1 MSREPLLVLRAC
13 WIQSASFDTNELLT
27 AYCSLLTA
35 YFFLMKTELK
45 EISPTQKQIDI
56 EIEADAVRKIYDRI
70 SDQYAKGATVPGF
83 RPGHAPRAVV
93 RTRFKDQIRTEL
105 LREMIP
111 EAVQHAISE
120 HNLEPLGE
128 PQLNLENTEGLDE
141 LGQKPISFNVNVD
154 VLPEIKLGNYKGIEV
169 DRRTRP
175 VTDEDV
181 EQVISQL
188 RENSA
193 SLQPVE
199 DRGAQ
204 LGDTVTANFH
214 GVYVNEPEAE
224 PINVEDVDVVLG
236 GQGVVHAITD
246 NLTGVKPDDEKTFVV
261 DYPADFSAKGLA
273 GKTIEYTV
281 KVSAVRIKE
290 LPDVDDEWAESLG
303 DEIDSLADL
312 RARIRSDVEAQA
324 KNESEGKLRADL
336 VRQLV
341 DMHQFELP
349 ERLLDHQTEHRL
361 ESVVRDMIGQG
372 IDPRNPEL
380 DWDKAR
386 DSLKDQADYDLRGSL
401 LLERIADEEKI
412 DVSDQEIEDEIN
424 AIADASKQSPE
435 QVKAILTKQGGERS
449 IAPRLRN
456 RKTLDFLVA
465 NAKVTDKEW
474 KEEQQESEVGS
485 QKSE

>member
-1 MSREPLLVLRAC
+1 
-13 WIQSASFDTNELLT
+13 
-27 AYCSLLTA
+27 
-35 YFFLMKTELK
+35 MKTELK
-45 EISPTQKQIDI
+45 EISSTQKRIDI
-56 EIEADAVRKIYDRI
+56 EIDADAVRKIYDRI
-70 SDQYAKGATVPGF
+70 SDQYAKAATVPGF

-111 EAVQHAISE
+111 EAVQHAITE

-141 LGQKPISFNVNVD
+141 LGKKPISFNVNVE
-154 VLPEIKLGNYKGIEV
+154 VLPEIKLGKYKGIEV
-169 DRRTRP
+169 SRSTRP
-175 VTDEDV
+175 VTDADIDE
-181 EQVISQL
+181 VISQL

-204 LGDTVTANFH
+204 IGDIVTANFK
-214 GVYVNEPEAE
+214 GVYVNEPDAE

-236 GQGVVHAITD
+236 GAGVVQEITD
-246 NLTGVKPDDEKTFVV
+246 NLTGATPDDEKTFVV
-261 DYPADFSAKGLA
+261 NYPEDFSAKGLA

-290 LPDVDDEWAESLG
+290 LPELDDEWAESLG
-303 DEIDSLADL
+303 EEIGSVADL
-312 RARIRSDVEAQA
+312 RVRVRADLEAQA
-324 KNESEGKLRADL
+324 KNESEGKVRADL

-341 DMHQFELP
+341 DTHTFELP
-349 ERLLDHQTEHRL
+349 DRLVDHQTEHRL

-372 IDPRNPEL
+372 IDPRNPQL
-380 DWDKAR
+380 DWEKAR
-386 DSLKDQADYDLRGSL
+386 DSLKDQAGYDLRGSL
-401 LLERIADEEKI
+401 LLETIADEEMI

-424 AIADASKQSPE
+424 AIAAASKQSPE
-435 QVKAILTKQGGERS
+435 QVRGILTKQGGERS

-465 NAKVTDKEW
+465 NANVTDKEW
-474 KEEQQESEVGS
+474 KEETEESADRGQETE
-485 QKSE
+485 